1 MTRNI
6 AKRGGFTLIEAVSA
20 LAIFCVAMALAMAG
34 FSFLL
39 TNTNQ
44 ENAQTELDIDVQ
56 QTMERLKFD
65 LRLSSLDEIFYYE
78 DENGSFQALSFPL
91 GQDTDGNGILD
102 KDTDGTILWGAQLVY
117 HIKATTPHELTKT
130 TFRPRAPALSDAER
144 QYQLESVV
152 ANGNGSS
159 TFNGGNATSTM
170 LFRNLLKWEILPI
183 AGRFDAFS
191 DTDYHIREE
200 ASLGYALIAPGSHTF
215 NFKVVGKNTD
225 SDGFNIGIDQLYVS
239 ASYGAREA
247 EAQSV
252 TANSGATATPEYMPA
267 GSWKG
272 RHQLFFPAQAVGD
285 NFTLTMENDRW
296 EETNFS
302 DVYQAEDTETSFDP
316 GLTDFVTQL
325 AGMETTWS
333 SAAQTGDLYGSNST
347 NSMANFCIRIL
358 LKGGEL
364 LDTGNWFAYNGKQC
378 KLTFQA
384 SYAEDFSLSNVFIG
398 ESDSTNTESMVYGG
412 TPTRVRFLDSSGN
425 PHNSWSIPNNTQKT
439 SAWVDLEIDRNK
451 NYLVS
456 YRIDKNNTGH
466 DAPKRWRDINGSAAN
481 TILVAEIDPSS
492 FVNNLPVSTFGSWSS
507 LASAPGVNLYS
518 TNYLFGLESVFVNY
532 PTNGTYTSKIFD
544 THLASP
550 QYGDL
555 AWNADEPSNT
565 SVLLKVRTG
574 ANADLSDASDWS
586 TLAASSVNPR
596 AIGASYKRYIQ
607 FQALLTSDPNGQ
619 QTPKLQ
625 DVTIDWDG
633 EEQLVNIGG
642 IFTKGDDYGTFEASV
657 DGQPLRSALIVELE
671 IYKND
676 VRGLNHTNRTIS
688 SSLKVDMTPRNSG
701 L

>member
-6 AKRGGFTLIEAVSA
+6 AKRGGFTLIEAIAA
-20 LAIFCVAMALAMAG
+20 LALFCVAMALGMAG

-91 GQDTDGNGILD
+91 GQDANGDGILD
-102 KDTDGTILWGAQLVY
+102 KDSDGTILWGAQLVY

-130 TFRPRAPALSDAER
+130 TFSPRDPALSDAER
-144 QYQLESVV
+144 QAQLESVV

-159 TFNGGNATSTM
+159 TFNGENASSTM

-183 AGRFDAFS
+183 AGRFDAYS
-191 DTDYHIREE
+191 DTGYHIREE
-200 ASLGYALIAPGSHTF
+200 ASLGYALIAPGSHSF

-239 ASYGAREA
+239 ASYGAREG
-247 EAQSV
+247 EAQTV
-252 TANSGATATPEYMPA
+252 TANSGATAVPVYMPA

-272 RHQLFFPAQAVGD
+272 RHHLFFPAQAVGD

-302 DVYQAEDTETSFDP
+302 DVYQAEDTETAFDP
-316 GLTDFVTQL
+316 SLNDFVVQL
-325 AGMETTWS
+325 AGMDETWS
-333 SAAQTGDLYGSNST
+333 AAAQTGDLYGSNST
-347 NSMANFCIRIL
+347 NSMANFCVRIL

-364 LDTGNWFAYNGKQC
+364 LDTGNWFAFNGKRC

-384 SYAEDFSLSNVFIG
+384 SSHEAFSLSNVFIG
-398 ESDSTNTESMVYGG
+398 ESNSTNTESMVYGE
-412 TPTRVRFLDSSGN
+412 TPTRVRFLDSSGTQ
-425 PHNSWSIPNNTQKT
+425 HNSWDIPNNTAKT
-439 SAWVDLEIDRNK
+439 SDWVDLEIDRNK

-456 YRIDKNNTGH
+456 YRIANNSGH
-466 DAPKRWRDINGSAAN
+466 DAPKRWRDVNGSAAN
-481 TILVAEIDPSS
+481 TVLVAEIDPSS
-492 FVNNLPVSTFGSWSS
+492 IADSLPISKFGSWGSLSS
-507 LASAPGVNLYS
+507 FPGVNNVYS
-518 TNYLFGLESVFVNY
+518 TNYLFGLESVFVSY
-532 PTNGTYTSKIFD
+532 PTNGIYTSKIFD

-555 AWNADEPSNT
+555 AWSADEPSNT

-574 ANADLSDASDWS
+574 ANKDLSDASDWS
-586 TLAASSVNPR
+586 TISASSVNPR
-596 AIGASYKRYIQ
+596 AIGASYKRYVQ
-607 FQALLTSDPNGQ
+607 FQALLRSNGWK
-619 QTPKLQ
+619 TPKLR

-642 IFTKGDDYGTFEASV
+642 IFTKGDDYGTFEVSV

-671 IYKND
+671 IYKED